1 MNNVVIPQND
11 LPLLTAKMEA
21 MPLLARARR
30 IAIYYSQM
38 AAYQA

>member
-30 IAIYYSQM
+30 IAIYYSERV
-38 AAYQA
+38 A